1 MGKFK
6 YNSNYIFSCMYA
18 YWYAK
23 KYGEDTIE
31 PDEEADMPATLNK
44 EFFLEED
51 GSCCE
56 LVSIMFDQQNTPVFW
71 YLMEGLN
78 LTEFDPSTPGGKMLW
93 EHLFNSEN
101 LTKKALEEGQAVGKW
116 DTLRQIINMGQIA
129 YMTKVNAATAYLK
142 HGITEE
148 RENHVAEILNMEYV
162 DAARDILSRA
172 KEEPKS
178 EQD

>member
-6 YNSNYIFSCMYA
+6 YGPNHIFSCMYA

-23 KYGEDTIE
+23 KFGEDTIE
-31 PDEEADMPATLNK
+31 PDEEAAMPVAFNK

-56 LVSIMFDQQNTPVFW
+56 LVSIMFDQQGTPVFW
-71 YLMEGLN
+71 YLIEGIN

-101 LTKKALEEGQAVGKW
+101 LTKKALEEGQAIGKW
-116 DTLRQIINMGQIA
+116 DTLRQVINMGQIA
-129 YMTKVNAATAYLK
+129 YMAKVNVAIASLK
-142 HGITEE
+142 HGATEE
-148 RENHVAEILNMEYV
+148 HETFVASLLGAEYV
-162 DAARDILSRA
+162 KAARDILSRD

-178 EQD
+178 E

>member
-6 YNSNYIFSCMYA
+6 YSPNHIFSCMYA

-23 KYGEDTIE
+23 KFGEDTIE
-31 PDEEADMPATLNK
+31 PDDEAAMPATFDK

-71 YLMEGLN
+71 YLIEGIN

-101 LTKKALEEGQAVGKW
+101 LTKKALEEGQAIGKW
-116 DTLRQIINMGQIA
+116 DTLRQVINMGQIA
-129 YMTKVNAATAYLK
+129 YMTKVNVAIAYLK
-142 HGITEE
+142 HGFTEE
-148 RENHVAEILNMEYV
+148 RENLIAALLDKEYV
-162 DAARDILSRA
+162 NAARDILSRD

-178 EQD
+178 E

>member
-6 YNSNYIFSCMYA
+6 YGPNHIFSCMYA

-23 KYGEDTIE
+23 KFGEDTIE
-31 PDEEADMPATLNK
+31 PDEEAAMTATFDK

-56 LVSIMFDQQNTPVFW
+56 LVSIMFDQQGTPVFW
-71 YLMEGLN
+71 YLMEGIN

-101 LTKKALEEGQAVGKW
+101 LTKKALEEGQAIGKW
-116 DTLRQIINMGQIA
+116 DTLRQVINMGQIA
-129 YMTKVNAATAYLK
+129 YMTKVNVAISYLK
-142 HGITEE
+142 HGFTEE
-148 RENHVAEILNMEYV
+148 REAFIATLLDKEYV
-162 DAARDILSRA
+162 NAARDILSRD

-178 EQD
+178 E

>member
-6 YNSNYIFSCMYA
+6 YAPNHIFSCMYA

-23 KYGEDTIE
+23 KFGEDTIE
-31 PDEEADMPATLNK
+31 PDDEAAMPATFDK

-56 LVSIMFDQQNTPVFW
+56 LISIMFDQQNTPVFW
-71 YLMEGLN
+71 YLIEGIN

-101 LTKKALEEGQAVGKW
+101 LTKKALEEGQAIGKW
-116 DTLRQIINMGQIA
+116 DTLRQIMNMGQIA
-129 YMTKVNAATAYLK
+129 YMAKINAVLSYMKMKKDEASKYEVLLFFEEYYWDNAVALL
-142 HGITEE
+142 TEE
-148 RENHVAEILNMEYV
+148 
-162 DAARDILSRA
+162 
-172 KEEPKS
+172 
-178 EQD
+178 Q